1 MNLST
6 LEAPVDTTERT
17 ATLRSSAGRSPLAL
31 RPSAPGTAP
40 TRPGR
45 RTGRGTGPAARPA
58 RRPAA
63 SPVVRTARPVSRSCA
78 VTAPTVMPSRAAA
91 PSRWRLTERG
101 IALVLVTG
109 LLIVTAALAVV
120 GLTAVR
126 VTGEHYHHGGGSA
139 LVQPAS

>member
-1 MNLST
+1 MNVST

-17 ATLRSSAGRSPLAL
+17 AGPRSSTTQRPRAL
-31 RPSAPGTAP
+31 RPATPSTAP
-40 TRPGR
+40 ARPGR

-58 RRPAA
+58 RRPGA
-63 SPVVRTARPVSRSCA
+63 SPVVRTAIPAGRSCTVA
-78 VTAPTVMPSRAAA
+78 APTPA
-91 PSRWRLTERG
+91 PSRPTAPSTWRLTDRG

-109 LLIVTAALAVV
+109 LLIATAALAVV

-126 VTGEHYHHGGGSA
+126 VTSEHYHHGGGSA